1 MNPGMS
7 NQLARERTRDLLA
20 ARPARAPYSPRP
32 SRDRTHGLIGR
43 LRAARAR

>member
-7 NQLARERTRDLLA
+7 NLLARERTRDLLA
-20 ARPARAPYSPRP
+20 SRVPRTPRP
-32 SRDRTHGLIGR
+32 SPERSHGLIGR